1 MHQKRVRD
9 LMLPL
14 TGYAVVQA
22 DKTLREALE
31 VLREAQQDVARNRY
45 LHRAILVLEEKGKVI
60 GKLSH
65 WAIIR
70 SLEPRFLKFE
80 DEAALARAG
89 LTEEF
94 IQSMQNTFSLFTGS
108 LEQMCR
114 AAAKIEAREA
124 MVPVGESIDEDML
137 LTEAIHQ
144 MVIRHVQSIL
154 VTRNG
159 EVVGI
164 LRQSD
169 VFQEVADM
177 IRSCENI

>member
-1 MHQKRVRD
+1 MQQKRVRD

-14 TGYAVVQA
+14 TDYAVVPA

-31 VLREAQQDVARNRY
+31 VLRRTQLEMPRNRY
-45 LHRAILVLEEKGKVI
+45 LHRSVLVRDEDGKVI

-65 WAIIR
+65 WAILR
-70 SLEPRFLKFE
+70 SLEPRFLKFV
-80 DEAALARAG
+80 DEVALSRAG
-89 LTEEF
+89 LTDEF
-94 IQSMQNTFSLFTGS
+94 IQSMQNAFSLFTGS

-114 AAAKIEAREA
+114 AAAKIKARDA
-124 MVPVGESIDEDML
+124 MVPVGESIDEDIPI
-137 LTEAIHQ
+137 TEAIHQ

-154 VTRNG
+154 VTRKG

-169 VFQEVADM
+169 VFLEVADM
-177 IRSCENI
+177 IRSCANN

>member
-1 MHQKRVRD
+1 MNQKTVRD

-14 TGYAVVQA
+14 SDYATVQA

-31 VLREAQQDVARNRY
+31 VLSKAQQEAARKRY
-45 LHRAILVLEEKGKVI
+45 LHRSVLVLDEQGRVI

-65 WAIIR
+65 WAVLR

-80 DEAALARAG
+80 DEAALSRAG

-94 IQSMQNTFSLFTGS
+94 VRSMRQTFSLFTGS
-108 LEQMCR
+108 LDQMCR
-114 AAAKIEAREA
+114 TAARIKAQDA
-124 MVPVGESIDEDML
+124 MVPVRESIDEDML

-144 MVIRHVQSIL
+144 MVMKHVQSVL
-154 VTRNG
+154 VTREG
-159 EVVGI
+159 EVTGI

-169 VFQEVADM
+169 VFQEIADM
-177 IRSCENI
+177 IRFDET